1 MKENVSKEEAEEV
14 KKALEAAGGT
24 VEIDF
29 WSIVQLAWFVI
40 KIHFSVE
47 LTLPIAI
54 SLPTVM
60 LMLMLMSLEARIQ
73 DY

>member
-40 KIHFSVE
+40 KIHFWVE
-47 LTLPIAI
+47 LTLPIAL

-60 LMLMLMSLEARIQ
+60 RMLKPE
-73 DY
+73 

>member
-29 WSIVQLAWFVI
+29 WSVVQLAWFVI

-47 LTLPIAI
+47 LTLPIAL
-54 SLPTVM
+54 SLSQLLCWCWSQNKRLLKV
-60 LMLMLMSLEARIQ
+60 
-73 DY
+73 

>member
-29 WSIVQLAWFVI
+29 WSVVQLAWFVI
-40 KIHFSVE
+40 KIHFPVE
-47 LTLPIAI
+47 LTLLIAI

-60 LMLMLMSLEARIQ
+60 LMLILMSLEARIQ

>member
-29 WSIVQLAWFVI
+29 WSVVQLAWFVI
-40 KIHFSVE
+40 KIHFPVE

>member
-29 WSIVQLAWFVI
+29 WSVVQLAWFVI

-47 LTLPIAI
+47 LTLPIAL
-54 SLPTVM
+54 SLSQ
-60 LMLMLMSLEARIQ
+60 LLCWC
-73 DY
+73 

>member
-29 WSIVQLAWFVI
+29 WSVVQLAWFVI

-47 LTLPIAI
+47 LTLPIALSL

-60 LMLMLMSLEARIQ
+60 LMLKPE
-73 DY
+73 